1 MQLEIQNAEKN
12 AGPLRIGITHTAE
25 SNVTASALAKYSIE
39 NDGVKI
45 MLTTD
50 TINNLYDRK

>member
-1 MQLEIQNAEKN
+1 M
-12 AGPLRIGITHTAE
+12 RIAITHTAE

-39 NDGVKI
+39 NNGVKI